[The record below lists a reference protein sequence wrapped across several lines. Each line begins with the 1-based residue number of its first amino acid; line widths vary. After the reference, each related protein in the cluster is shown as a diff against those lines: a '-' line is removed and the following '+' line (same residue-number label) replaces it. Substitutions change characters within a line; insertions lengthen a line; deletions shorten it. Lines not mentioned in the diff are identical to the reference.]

1 MNAKYCKLI
10 RKIVRDW
17 GYSPAIAKA
26 LRKDLVKAGVDTPSF
41 EFLVAVM
48 ETVDRKM
55 KENQELTPDT

>member
-17 GYSPAIAKA
+17 GHSPAIAKA

-41 EFLVAVM
+41 EFLIAVM

-55 KENQELTPDT
+55 KENQELTPDN

>member
-17 GYSPAIAKA
+17 GYSPTIAKA
-26 LRKDLVKAGVDTPSF
+26 LRKDLVKAGVNTPSL
-41 EFLVAVM
+41 EFLLAVM

-55 KENQELTPDT
+55 KENQELTPDN